1 MFLKSAKKPHFCSHS
16 LTKKYVY
23 FFKLLNTIM
32 TFSSYRLKNNKVSI
46 NLIPAFVCS
55 VFALFIGLDGSILA
69 QQFDMGW
76 RGYAAVASI
85 ISPSLV
91 ITLVYISYTSRK
103 FKQQLSHKDEIII
116 PILCYTV
123 TLLLFG
129 VDCVLVTYM
138 PIKYC
143 GIIGQISFCIA
154 LLVIGNAVTWHYYL
168 PANILY
174 SVLVFIGSVLEN
186 KLTPT
191 NWLPWKADLVYLPLQ
206 LTVPTVI
213 LVMIATTILNRLSE
227 VDGRRSYM
235 DRERLQYI
243 MEHDPLTEAYNRTS
257 LKIEYFVNKFFF
269 MTDIDFFKKLN
280 DNFSHEMGDKCLKK
294 FADIVRNNIKKE
306 DRLIRYGGE
315 EFIIL
320 FSGESTKEEMHKK
333 ADDLRKAVEEETS
346 KIKDLADP
354 NFVAPFTIS
363 VGVNYADPRFTL
375 EDSIKIA
382 DKYLYEAKK
391 KGRNR
396 VISALNSDHPY

>member
-1 MFLKSAKKPHFCSHS
+1 
-16 LTKKYVY
+16 
-23 FFKLLNTIM
+23 M

-46 NLIPAFVCS
+46 SLIPAFVCS

-76 RGYAAVASI
+76 IGYVAVASI
-85 ISPSLV
+85 ISPSWV
-91 ITLVYISYTSRK
+91 ITLVYVSYTSRK
-103 FKQQLSHKDEIII
+103 FKQQLSRKDEIII

-143 GIIGQISFCIA
+143 GIIGQVSFCIA

-168 PANILY
+168 PANIVY
-174 SVLVFIGSVLEN
+174 SVLVLVGSYFEN
-186 KLTPT
+186 KLTPGD
-191 NWLPWKADLVYLPLQ
+191 WLPWKSELIYLPTR
-206 LTVPTVI
+206 LTIPTVI
-213 LVMIATTILNRLSE
+213 LVMVAVTILNRLSE
-227 VDGRRSYM
+227 IDSIRSYK
-235 DRERLQYI
+235 DREALQYLT
-243 MEHDPLTEAYNRTS
+243 EHDPLTGAYNRTS
-257 LKIEYFVNKFFF
+257 LKREYFLDKFFF
-269 MTDIDFFKKLN
+269 MIDIDHFKKLN

-294 FADIVRNNIKKE
+294 FAEIVRNNIRKE

-320 FSGESTKEEMHKK
+320 FNGESTKEEMHQK

-346 KIKDLADP
+346 RIKDFADP

-363 VGVNYADPRFTL
+363 VGVNHTNPNYTL
-375 EDSIKIA
+375 EDNIKVA
-382 DKYLYEAKK
+382 DKYLYEAKEN
-391 KGRNR
+391 GRNR
-396 VISALNSDHPY
+396 VVSSLNSNHPW

>member
-1 MFLKSAKKPHFCSHS
+1 
-16 LTKKYVY
+16 
-23 FFKLLNTIM
+23 M

-76 RGYAAVASI
+76 IGYVAVASI
-85 ISPSLV
+85 ISPSWV
-91 ITLVYISYTSRK
+91 ITLVYVSYTSRK
-103 FKQQLSHKDEIII
+103 FKQQLSRKDEIII

-143 GIIGQISFCIA
+143 GIIGQVSFCIA

-168 PANILY
+168 PANIVY
-174 SVLVFIGSVLEN
+174 SVLVLVGSYFEN
-186 KLTPT
+186 KLTPG
-191 NWLPWKADLVYLPLQ
+191 NWLPWKSELIYLPIH
-206 LTVPTVI
+206 LTIPTVI
-213 LVMIATTILNRLSE
+213 MIMIAVTILNRLSE
-227 VDGRRSYM
+227 IDSIRSYK
-235 DRERLQYI
+235 DREALQYLT
-243 MEHDPLTEAYNRTS
+243 EHDPLTGAYNRTS
-257 LKIEYFVNKFFF
+257 LKREYFLDKFFF
-269 MTDIDFFKKLN
+269 MIDIDHFKKLN

-294 FADIVRNNIKKE
+294 FAEIVRNNIRKE

-320 FSGESTKEEMHKK
+320 FAGESTKEEMHQK

-346 KIKDLADP
+346 KIKDFADP

-363 VGVNYADPRFTL
+363 VGVNYMNPNYTL
-375 EDSIKIA
+375 EDNIKIA
-382 DKYLYEAKK
+382 DKYLYEAKG

-396 VISALNSDHPY
+396 VVSSLNSDHPW

>member
-1 MFLKSAKKPHFCSHS
+1 
-16 LTKKYVY
+16 
-23 FFKLLNTIM
+23 M

-69 QQFDMGW
+69 RQFDMGW
-76 RGYAAVASI
+76 IGYVTVASI
-85 ISPSLV
+85 ISPSWV
-91 ITLVYISYTSRK
+91 ITLVYVSYTSRK
-103 FKQQLSHKDEIII
+103 FKQQLSRKDEIII

-143 GIIGQISFCIA
+143 GIIGQVSFCIA

-168 PANILY
+168 PANIVY
-174 SVLVFIGSVLEN
+174 SVLVLVGSYFEN
-186 KLTPT
+186 KLTPG
-191 NWLPWKADLVYLPLQ
+191 NWLPWKSELIYLPTH
-206 LTVPTVI
+206 LTIPTVI
-213 LVMIATTILNRLSE
+213 MVMVAVTILNRLSE
-227 VDGRRSYM
+227 IDSIRSYK
-235 DRERLQYI
+235 DREALQYLT
-243 MEHDPLTEAYNRTS
+243 EHDPLTGAYNRTS
-257 LKIEYFVNKFFF
+257 LKREYFLDKFFF
-269 MTDIDFFKKLN
+269 MIDIDHFKKLN

-294 FADIVRNNIKKE
+294 FAEIVRNNIRKE

-320 FSGESTKEEMHKK
+320 FNGESTKEEMHQK

-346 KIKDLADP
+346 KIKDFADP

-363 VGVNYADPRFTL
+363 VGVNHMNPNYTL
-375 EDSIKIA
+375 EDNIKVA
-382 DKYLYEAKK
+382 DKYLYEAKE

-396 VISALNSDHPY
+396 VVSSLNSDHPW

>member
-1 MFLKSAKKPHFCSHS
+1 
-16 LTKKYVY
+16 
-23 FFKLLNTIM
+23 M

-76 RGYAAVASI
+76 IGYVAVASI
-85 ISPSLV
+85 ISPSWV

-103 FKQQLSHKDEIII
+103 FKQQLSRKDEIII

-143 GIIGQISFCIA
+143 GIIGQVSFCIA

-168 PANILY
+168 PANIVY
-174 SVLVFIGSVLEN
+174 SVLVLVGSYFEN
-186 KLTPT
+186 KLTPG
-191 NWLPWKADLVYLPLQ
+191 NWLPWKSELIYLPTH
-206 LTVPTVI
+206 LTIPTVI
-213 LVMIATTILNRLSE
+213 MIMVAVTILNRLSE
-227 VDGRRSYM
+227 IDSIRSYK
-235 DRERLQYI
+235 DREALQYLT
-243 MEHDPLTEAYNRTS
+243 EHDPLTGAYNRTS
-257 LKIEYFVNKFFF
+257 LKREYFLNKFFF
-269 MTDIDFFKKLN
+269 MIDIDHFKKLN

-294 FADIVRNNIKKE
+294 FADIVRNNIRKE

-320 FSGESTKEEMHKK
+320 FNGESTKEEMHQK

-346 KIKDLADP
+346 RIKDFADP

-363 VGVNYADPRFTL
+363 VGVNHMNPNYTL
-375 EDSIKIA
+375 EDNIKVA
-382 DKYLYEAKK
+382 DKYLYEAKE

-396 VISALNSDHPY
+396 VVSSLNSNHPW

>member
-1 MFLKSAKKPHFCSHS
+1 
-16 LTKKYVY
+16 
-23 FFKLLNTIM
+23 M

-69 QQFDMGW
+69 RQFDMGW
-76 RGYAAVASI
+76 IGYVTVASI
-85 ISPSLV
+85 ISPSWV
-91 ITLVYISYTSRK
+91 ITLVYVSYTSRK
-103 FKQQLSHKDEIII
+103 FKQQLSRKDEIII

-143 GIIGQISFCIA
+143 GIIGQVSFCIA

-168 PANILY
+168 PANIVY
-174 SVLVFIGSVLEN
+174 SVLVLVGSYFEN
-186 KLTPT
+186 KLTPGD
-191 NWLPWKADLVYLPLQ
+191 WLPWKSELIYLPIH
-206 LTVPTVI
+206 LTIPTVI
-213 LVMIATTILNRLSE
+213 MVMVAVTILNRLSE
-227 VDGRRSYM
+227 IDSIRSYK
-235 DRERLQYI
+235 DREALQYLT
-243 MEHDPLTEAYNRTS
+243 EHDPLTGAYNRTS
-257 LKIEYFVNKFFF
+257 LKREYFLDKFFF
-269 MTDIDFFKKLN
+269 MIDIDHFKKLN

-294 FADIVRNNIKKE
+294 FAEIVRNNIRKE

-320 FSGESTKEEMHKK
+320 FNGESTKEEMHQK

-346 KIKDLADP
+346 KIKDFADP

-363 VGVNYADPRFTL
+363 VGVNHMNPNYTL
-375 EDSIKIA
+375 EDNIKVA
-382 DKYLYEAKK
+382 DKYLYEAKE

-396 VISALNSDHPY
+396 VVSSLNSDHPW

>member
-1 MFLKSAKKPHFCSHS
+1 
-16 LTKKYVY
+16 
-23 FFKLLNTIM
+23 M

-69 QQFDMGW
+69 RQFDMGW
-76 RGYAAVASI
+76 IGYVTVASI
-85 ISPSLV
+85 ISPSWV

-103 FKQQLSHKDEIII
+103 FKQQLSRKDEIII

-143 GIIGQISFCIA
+143 GIIGQVSFCIA

-168 PANILY
+168 PANIVY
-174 SVLVFIGSVLEN
+174 SVLVLVGSYFEN
-186 KLTPT
+186 KLTPGD
-191 NWLPWKADLVYLPLQ
+191 WLPWKSELIYLPTH
-206 LTVPTVI
+206 LTIPTVI
-213 LVMIATTILNRLSE
+213 MVMVAVTILNRLSE
-227 VDGRRSYM
+227 IDSIRSYK
-235 DRERLQYI
+235 DREALQYLT
-243 MEHDPLTEAYNRTS
+243 EHDPLTGAYNRTS
-257 LKIEYFVNKFFF
+257 LKREYFLNKFFF
-269 MTDIDFFKKLN
+269 MIDIDHFKKLN

-294 FADIVRNNIKKE
+294 FAEIVRNNIRKE

-320 FSGESTKEEMHKK
+320 FNGESTKEEMHQK

-346 KIKDLADP
+346 RIKDFADP

-363 VGVNYADPRFTL
+363 VGVNHMNPNYTL
-375 EDSIKIA
+375 EDNIKVA
-382 DKYLYEAKK
+382 DKYLYEAKE

-396 VISALNSDHPY
+396 VVSSLNSDHPW

>member
-1 MFLKSAKKPHFCSHS
+1 
-16 LTKKYVY
+16 
-23 FFKLLNTIM
+23 M

-69 QQFDMGW
+69 QQLDMGW
-76 RGYAAVASI
+76 RGYIAVASI

-174 SVLVFIGSVLEN
+174 SVLVFIGSILEN

-191 NWLPWKADLVYLPLQ
+191 SWLPWKAELVYLPLH

-213 LVMIATTILNRLSE
+213 LVMIATTILNRLNE
-227 VDGRRSYM
+227 VDSRRSYM

-243 MEHDPLTEAYNRTS
+243 MEHDPLTDAYNRTS
-257 LKIEYFVNKFFF
+257 LKKEYFVNKFFF

-294 FADIVRNNIKKE
+294 FADIVRNNIRKE

-320 FSGESTKEEMHKK
+320 FNSESTKEEMHQK

-346 KIKDLADP
+346 KIKDFADP

-363 VGVNYADPRFTL
+363 VGVNYTDPRFTL
-375 EDSIKIA
+375 EDNIKIA
-382 DKYLYEAKK
+382 DKYLYEAKN

>member
-1 MFLKSAKKPHFCSHS
+1 
-16 LTKKYVY
+16 
-23 FFKLLNTIM
+23 M

-76 RGYAAVASI
+76 IGYVAVASI
-85 ISPSLV
+85 ISPSWV

-103 FKQQLSHKDEIII
+103 FKQQLSRKDEIII

-191 NWLPWKADLVYLPLQ
+191 DWLPWKADLVYLPLQ

-213 LVMIATTILNRLSE
+213 LVMVAVTILNRLSE
-227 VDGRRSYM
+227 IDSIRSYK
-235 DRERLQYI
+235 DREALQYLT
-243 MEHDPLTEAYNRTS
+243 EHDPLTGAYNRTS
-257 LKIEYFVNKFFF
+257 LKREYFLNKFFF
-269 MTDIDFFKKLN
+269 MIDIDHFKKLN

-294 FADIVRNNIKKE
+294 FAEIVRNNIRKE

-320 FSGESTKEEMHKK
+320 FNGESTKEEMHQK

-346 KIKDLADP
+346 RIKDFADP

-363 VGVNYADPRFTL
+363 VGVNHMNPNYTL
-375 EDSIKIA
+375 EDNIKVA
-382 DKYLYEAKK
+382 DKYLYEAKE

-396 VISALNSDHPY
+396 VVSSLNSNHPW

>member
-1 MFLKSAKKPHFCSHS
+1 
-16 LTKKYVY
+16 
-23 FFKLLNTIM
+23 M

-76 RGYAAVASI
+76 KGYAAVASI

-91 ITLVYISYTSRK
+91 ITLGYISYTSRK

-143 GIIGQISFCIA
+143 GIIGQVSFCIV
-154 LLVIGNAVTWHYYL
+154 LLVIGNAVTCHYYV
-168 PANILY
+168 PANIVY
-174 SVLVFIGSVLEN
+174 SILVFIGSVLEN

-191 NWLPWKADLVYLPLQ
+191 SWLPWKAELVYLPLH

-227 VDGRRSYM
+227 IDSRRSYM

-243 MEHDPLTEAYNRTS
+243 MEHDPLTGAYNRTS
-257 LKIEYFVNKFFF
+257 LKREYFVNKFFF

-294 FADIVRNNIKKE
+294 FADIVRSNIRKE
-306 DRLIRYGGE
+306 DRFIRYGGE
-315 EFIIL
+315 EFIVL
-320 FSGESTKEEMHKK
+320 FNGTSTKEAMHQK
-333 ADDLRKAVEEETS
+333 ADALRKAVEEETS
-346 KIKDLADP
+346 KIKDFSDP

-363 VGVNYADPRFTL
+363 VGVSYMDPKYTL
-375 EDSIKIA
+375 EENIKIA
-382 DKYLYEAKK
+382 DKYLYEAKE

-396 VISALNSDHPY
+396 VVSVLNSDHPW

>member
-1 MFLKSAKKPHFCSHS
+1 
-16 LTKKYVY
+16 
-23 FFKLLNTIM
+23 M

-46 NLIPAFVCS
+46 SLIPAFVCS
-55 VFALFIGLDGSILA
+55 VFTLFICLDGSILA
-69 QQFDMGW
+69 NQFGMGW
-76 RGYAAVASI
+76 RGYAAIASI
-85 ISPSLV
+85 ISPSWV

-191 NWLPWKADLVYLPLQ
+191 DWLPWKADLVYLPLQ

-213 LVMIATTILNRLSE
+213 LVMIATTMLNRLNE
-227 VDGRRSYM
+227 VDSRRSYM

-243 MEHDPLTEAYNRTS
+243 MEHDPLTDAYNRTS
-257 LKIEYFVNKFFF
+257 LKKEYFVNKFFF

-294 FADIVRNNIKKE
+294 FADIVRNNIRKE

-320 FSGESTKEEMHKK
+320 FNGESTKEEMHQK

-346 KIKDLADP
+346 KIKDFADP

-363 VGVNYADPRFTL
+363 VGVNYANPNYTL
-375 EDSIKIA
+375 EDNIKIA
-382 DKYLYEAKK
+382 DKYLYEAKN

>member
-1 MFLKSAKKPHFCSHS
+1 
-16 LTKKYVY
+16 
-23 FFKLLNTIM
+23 M

-69 QQFDMGW
+69 RQFDMGW
-76 RGYAAVASI
+76 IGYVAVASI
-85 ISPSLV
+85 ISPSWV
-91 ITLVYISYTSRK
+91 ITLVYVSYTSRK
-103 FKQQLSHKDEIII
+103 FKQQLSRKDEIII

-129 VDCVLVTYM
+129 VDCILVTYM

-143 GIIGQISFCIA
+143 GIIGQVSFCIA

-168 PANILY
+168 PANIVY
-174 SVLVFIGSVLEN
+174 SVLVLVGSYFEN
-186 KLTPT
+186 KLTPGD
-191 NWLPWKADLVYLPLQ
+191 WLPWKSELIYLPTQ
-206 LTVPTVI
+206 LTIPTVI
-213 LVMIATTILNRLSE
+213 MIMVAVTILNRLSE
-227 VDGRRSYM
+227 IDSIRSYK
-235 DRERLQYI
+235 DREALQYLT
-243 MEHDPLTEAYNRTS
+243 EHDPLTGAYNRTS
-257 LKIEYFVNKFFF
+257 LKREYFLDKFFF
-269 MTDIDFFKKLN
+269 MIDIDHFKKLN

-294 FADIVRNNIKKE
+294 FAEIVRNNIRKE

-320 FSGESTKEEMHKK
+320 FNGESTKEEMHQK

-346 KIKDLADP
+346 RIKDFADP

-363 VGVNYADPRFTL
+363 VGVNHMNPNYTL
-375 EDSIKIA
+375 EDNIKVA
-382 DKYLYEAKK
+382 DKYLYEAKE

-396 VISALNSDHPY
+396 VVSSLNSNHPW

>member
-1 MFLKSAKKPHFCSHS
+1 
-16 LTKKYVY
+16 
-23 FFKLLNTIM
+23 M

-69 QQFDMGW
+69 RQFDMGW
-76 RGYAAVASI
+76 IGYVTVASI
-85 ISPSLV
+85 ISPSWV
-91 ITLVYISYTSRK
+91 ITLVYVSYTSRK
-103 FKQQLSHKDEIII
+103 FKQQLSRKDEIII

-143 GIIGQISFCIA
+143 GIIGQVSFCIA

-168 PANILY
+168 PANIVY
-174 SVLVFIGSVLEN
+174 SVLVLVGSYFEN
-186 KLTPT
+186 KLTPGD
-191 NWLPWKADLVYLPLQ
+191 WLPWKSELIYLPIH
-206 LTVPTVI
+206 LTIPTVI
-213 LVMIATTILNRLSE
+213 MVMVAVTILNRLSE
-227 VDGRRSYM
+227 IDSIRSYK
-235 DRERLQYI
+235 DRETLQYLT
-243 MEHDPLTEAYNRTS
+243 EHDPLTGAYNRTS
-257 LKIEYFVNKFFF
+257 LKREYFLDKFFF
-269 MTDIDFFKKLN
+269 MIDIDHFKKLN

-294 FADIVRNNIKKE
+294 FAEIVRNNIRKE

-320 FSGESTKEEMHKK
+320 FNGESTKEEMHQK

-346 KIKDLADP
+346 KIKDFADP

-363 VGVNYADPRFTL
+363 VGVNHMNPNYTL
-375 EDSIKIA
+375 EDNIKVA
-382 DKYLYEAKK
+382 DKYLYEAKE

-396 VISALNSDHPY
+396 VVSSLNSDHPW

>member
-1 MFLKSAKKPHFCSHS
+1 
-16 LTKKYVY
+16 
-23 FFKLLNTIM
+23 M

-46 NLIPAFVCS
+46 SLIPAFVCS
-55 VFALFIGLDGSILA
+55 VFTLFIGLDGSILA

-76 RGYAAVASI
+76 KGYAAVASI

-91 ITLVYISYTSRK
+91 ITLIYISYTSRK

-191 NWLPWKADLVYLPLQ
+191 DWLPWKADLVYLPLQ

-213 LVMIATTILNRLSE
+213 LVMIATTVLNRLSE
-227 VDGRRSYM
+227 IDSKRSYM
-235 DRERLQYI
+235 DREKLQYI

-294 FADIVRNNIKKE
+294 FAEIVRNNIRKE

-320 FSGESTKEEMHKK
+320 FNGESTKEEMHQK

-346 KIKDLADP
+346 KIKDFADP

-363 VGVNYADPRFTL
+363 VGVNYANPNYTL
-375 EDSIKIA
+375 EDNIKIA

-396 VISALNSDHPY
+396 VISALNSDHPW

>member
-1 MFLKSAKKPHFCSHS
+1 
-16 LTKKYVY
+16 
-23 FFKLLNTIM
+23 M

-46 NLIPAFVCS
+46 SLIPAFVCS

-191 NWLPWKADLVYLPLQ
+191 DWLPWKADLVYLPLQ

-213 LVMIATTILNRLSE
+213 LVMIATTVLNRLSE
-227 VDGRRSYM
+227 IDSKRSYM

-294 FADIVRNNIKKE
+294 FADIVRNNIRKE

-320 FSGESTKEEMHKK
+320 FNGESTKEEMHQK

-346 KIKDLADP
+346 KIKDFADP

-363 VGVNYADPRFTL
+363 VGVNYANPNYTL
-375 EDSIKIA
+375 EDNIKIA

>member
-1 MFLKSAKKPHFCSHS
+1 
-16 LTKKYVY
+16 
-23 FFKLLNTIM
+23 M

-69 QQFDMGW
+69 RQFDMGW
-76 RGYAAVASI
+76 IGYVAVASI
-85 ISPSLV
+85 ISPSWV
-91 ITLVYISYTSRK
+91 ITLVYVSYTSRK
-103 FKQQLSHKDEIII
+103 FKQQLSRKDEIII

-143 GIIGQISFCIA
+143 GIIGQVSFCIA

-168 PANILY
+168 PANIVY
-174 SVLVFIGSVLEN
+174 SVLVLVGSYFEN
-186 KLTPT
+186 KLTPGD
-191 NWLPWKADLVYLPLQ
+191 WLPWKSELIYLPTQ
-206 LTVPTVI
+206 LTIPTVI
-213 LVMIATTILNRLSE
+213 MIMVAVTILNRLSE
-227 VDGRRSYM
+227 IDSIRSYK
-235 DRERLQYI
+235 DREALQYLT
-243 MEHDPLTEAYNRTS
+243 EHDPLTGAYNRTS
-257 LKIEYFVNKFFF
+257 LKREYFLDKFFF
-269 MTDIDFFKKLN
+269 MIDIDHFKKLN

-294 FADIVRNNIKKE
+294 FAEIVRNNIRKE

-320 FSGESTKEEMHKK
+320 FNGESTKEEMHQK

-346 KIKDLADP
+346 RIKDFADP

-363 VGVNYADPRFTL
+363 VGVNYMNPNYTL
-375 EDSIKIA
+375 EDNIKVA
-382 DKYLYEAKK
+382 DKYLYEAKE

-396 VISALNSDHPY
+396 VVSSLNSNHPW

>member
-1 MFLKSAKKPHFCSHS
+1 
-16 LTKKYVY
+16 
-23 FFKLLNTIM
+23 M

-69 QQFDMGW
+69 RQFDMGW
-76 RGYAAVASI
+76 IGYVTVASI
-85 ISPSLV
+85 ISPSWV
-91 ITLVYISYTSRK
+91 ITLVYVSYTSRK
-103 FKQQLSHKDEIII
+103 FKQQLSRKDEIII

-143 GIIGQISFCIA
+143 GIIGQVSFCIA

-168 PANILY
+168 PANIVY
-174 SVLVFIGSVLEN
+174 SVLILVGSYFEN
-186 KLTPT
+186 KLTPGD
-191 NWLPWKADLVYLPLQ
+191 WLPWKSELIYLPIH
-206 LTVPTVI
+206 LTIPTVI
-213 LVMIATTILNRLSE
+213 MVMVAVTILNRLSE
-227 VDGRRSYM
+227 IDSIRSYK
-235 DRERLQYI
+235 DREALQYLT
-243 MEHDPLTEAYNRTS
+243 EHDPLTGAYNRTS
-257 LKIEYFVNKFFF
+257 LKREYFLNKFFF
-269 MTDIDFFKKLN
+269 MIDIDHFKKLN

-294 FADIVRNNIKKE
+294 FAEIVRNNIRKE

-320 FSGESTKEEMHKK
+320 FNGESTKEEMHQK

-346 KIKDLADP
+346 KIKDFADP

-363 VGVNYADPRFTL
+363 VGVNHMNPNYTL
-375 EDSIKIA
+375 EDNIKVA
-382 DKYLYEAKK
+382 DKYLYEAKE

-396 VISALNSDHPY
+396 VVSSLNSDHPW

>member
-1 MFLKSAKKPHFCSHS
+1 
-16 LTKKYVY
+16 
-23 FFKLLNTIM
+23 M
-32 TFSSYRLKNNKVSI
+32 TFSSYKLKNNKVSI
-46 NLIPAFVCS
+46 NLVPAAVCA
-55 VFALFIGLDGSILA
+55 VFALFVGLDGSILDR
-69 QQFDMGW
+69 QFNMGW
-76 RGYAAVASI
+76 RGYTTVASI
-85 ISPSLV
+85 ISPSLI

-143 GIIGQISFCIA
+143 GIIGQISFCIV
-154 LLVIGNAVTWHYYL
+154 LLVIGNAVTWHYYV

-174 SVLVFIGSVLEN
+174 SVLVIIGSVLEN

-191 NWLPWKADLVYLPLQ
+191 NWLLWKDDLVDLPTQ

-213 LVMIATTILNRLSE
+213 LVMVAVTVLNRLSE
-227 VDGRRSYM
+227 VDSMRSYK
-235 DRERLQYI
+235 DREALQYLT
-243 MEHDPLTEAYNRTS
+243 EHDPLTGAYNRTS
-257 LKIEYFVNKFFF
+257 LKGEYFLDKFFF
-269 MTDIDFFKKLN
+269 MIDIDHFKRLN
-280 DNFSHEMGDKCLKK
+280 DNFTHEMGDKCLKK
-294 FADIVRNNIKKE
+294 FAEIVRNNIRKD

-320 FSGESTKEEMHKK
+320 FTGESTEEEMQKK
-333 ADDLRKAVEEETS
+333 ADELRLRVENETS
-346 KIKDLADP
+346 EIKDLADP

-363 VGVNYADPRFTL
+363 MGIGYMDPRYTL
-375 EDSIKIA
+375 EDNIKVA
-382 DKYLYEAKK
+382 DKYLYEAKE

-396 VISALNSDHPY
+396 VVSRLNSDHPW

>member
-1 MFLKSAKKPHFCSHS
+1 
-16 LTKKYVY
+16 
-23 FFKLLNTIM
+23 M

-76 RGYAAVASI
+76 IGYVAVASI
-85 ISPSLV
+85 ISPSWV

-103 FKQQLSHKDEIII
+103 FKQQLSRKDEIII

-143 GIIGQISFCIA
+143 GIIGQVSFCIA

-168 PANILY
+168 PANIVY
-174 SVLVFIGSVLEN
+174 SVLVLVGSYFEN
-186 KLTPT
+186 KLTPGD
-191 NWLPWKADLVYLPLQ
+191 WLPWKSELIYLPTQ
-206 LTVPTVI
+206 LTIPTVI
-213 LVMIATTILNRLSE
+213 MIMVAVTILNRLSE
-227 VDGRRSYM
+227 IDSKRSYM

-243 MEHDPLTEAYNRTS
+243 MEHDPLTGAYNRTS
-257 LKIEYFVNKFFF
+257 LKREYFLNKFFF
-269 MTDIDFFKKLN
+269 MIDIDHFKKLN

-294 FADIVRNNIKKE
+294 FAEIVRNNIRKE

-320 FSGESTKEEMHKK
+320 FNGESTKEEVHQK

-346 KIKDLADP
+346 KIKDFADP

-363 VGVNYADPRFTL
+363 VGVNQMNPNYTL
-375 EDSIKIA
+375 EDNIKVA
-382 DKYLYEAKK
+382 DKYLYEAKE

-396 VISALNSDHPY
+396 VVSSLNSDHPW

>member
-1 MFLKSAKKPHFCSHS
+1 
-16 LTKKYVY
+16 
-23 FFKLLNTIM
+23 M

-69 QQFDMGW
+69 RQFDMGW
-76 RGYAAVASI
+76 IGYVTVASI
-85 ISPSLV
+85 ISPSWV

-103 FKQQLSHKDEIII
+103 FKQQLSRKDEIII

-143 GIIGQISFCIA
+143 GIIGQVSFCIA

-168 PANILY
+168 PANIVY
-174 SVLVFIGSVLEN
+174 SVLVLVGSYFEN
-186 KLTPT
+186 KLTPGD
-191 NWLPWKADLVYLPLQ
+191 WLPWKSELIYLPTR
-206 LTVPTVI
+206 LTIPTVI
-213 LVMIATTILNRLSE
+213 MIMVAVTILNRLSE
-227 VDGRRSYM
+227 IDSIRSYK
-235 DRERLQYI
+235 DREALQYLT
-243 MEHDPLTEAYNRTS
+243 EHDPLTGAYNRTS
-257 LKIEYFVNKFFF
+257 LKREYFLDKFFF
-269 MTDIDFFKKLN
+269 MIDIDHFKKLN

-294 FADIVRNNIKKE
+294 FAEIVRNNIRKE

-320 FSGESTKEEMHKK
+320 FNGESTKEEMHQK

-346 KIKDLADP
+346 KIKDFADP

-363 VGVNYADPRFTL
+363 VGVNHMNPNYTL
-375 EDSIKIA
+375 EDNIKVA
-382 DKYLYEAKK
+382 DKYLYEAKE

-396 VISALNSDHPY
+396 VVSSLNSDHPW

>member
-1 MFLKSAKKPHFCSHS
+1 
-16 LTKKYVY
+16 
-23 FFKLLNTIM
+23 M

-69 QQFDMGW
+69 RQFNMGW
-76 RGYAAVASI
+76 IGYVTVASI
-85 ISPSLV
+85 ISPSWV

-103 FKQQLSHKDEIII
+103 FKQQLSRKDEIII

-143 GIIGQISFCIA
+143 GIIGQVSFCIA

-168 PANILY
+168 PANIVY
-174 SVLVFIGSVLEN
+174 SVLVLVGSYFEN
-186 KLTPT
+186 KLTPGD
-191 NWLPWKADLVYLPLQ
+191 WLPWKSELIYLPTH
-206 LTVPTVI
+206 LTIPTVI
-213 LVMIATTILNRLSE
+213 MIMVAVTILNRLSE
-227 VDGRRSYM
+227 IDSIRSYK
-235 DRERLQYI
+235 DREALQYLT
-243 MEHDPLTEAYNRTS
+243 EHDPLTGAYNRTS
-257 LKIEYFVNKFFF
+257 LKREYFLDKFFF
-269 MTDIDFFKKLN
+269 MIDIDHFKKLN

-294 FADIVRNNIKKE
+294 FAEIVRNNIRKE

-320 FSGESTKEEMHKK
+320 FNGESTKEEIHQK

-346 KIKDLADP
+346 KIKDFADP

-363 VGVNYADPRFTL
+363 VGVNHMNPNYTL
-375 EDSIKIA
+375 EDNIKVA
-382 DKYLYEAKK
+382 DKYLYEAKE

-396 VISALNSDHPY
+396 VVSSLNSDHPW

>member
-1 MFLKSAKKPHFCSHS
+1 
-16 LTKKYVY
+16 
-23 FFKLLNTIM
+23 M

-69 QQFDMGW
+69 RQFDMGW
-76 RGYAAVASI
+76 IGYVTVASI
-85 ISPSLV
+85 ISPSWV
-91 ITLVYISYTSRK
+91 ITLVYVSYTSRK
-103 FKQQLSHKDEIII
+103 FKQQLSRKDEIII

-143 GIIGQISFCIA
+143 GIIGQVSFCIA

-168 PANILY
+168 PANIVY
-174 SVLVFIGSVLEN
+174 SVLVLVGSYFEN
-186 KLTPT
+186 KLTPGD
-191 NWLPWKADLVYLPLQ
+191 WLPWKSELIYLPTH
-206 LTVPTVI
+206 LTIPTVI
-213 LVMIATTILNRLSE
+213 MVMVAVTILNRLSE
-227 VDGRRSYM
+227 IDGIRSYK
-235 DRERLQYI
+235 DREALQYLT
-243 MEHDPLTEAYNRTS
+243 EHDPLTGAYNRTS
-257 LKIEYFVNKFFF
+257 LKREYFLDKFFF
-269 MTDIDFFKKLN
+269 MIDIDHFKKLN

-294 FADIVRNNIKKE
+294 FAEIVRNNIRKE

-320 FSGESTKEEMHKK
+320 FNGESTKEEMHQK

-346 KIKDLADP
+346 KIKDFADP

-363 VGVNYADPRFTL
+363 VGVNRMNPNYTL
-375 EDSIKIA
+375 EDNIKVA
-382 DKYLYEAKK
+382 DKYLYEAKE

-396 VISALNSDHPY
+396 VVSSLNSDHPW

>member
-1 MFLKSAKKPHFCSHS
+1 
-16 LTKKYVY
+16 
-23 FFKLLNTIM
+23 M

-76 RGYAAVASI
+76 IGYVAVASI
-85 ISPSLV
+85 ISPSWV
-91 ITLVYISYTSRK
+91 ITLVYVSYTSRK
-103 FKQQLSHKDEIII
+103 FKQQLSRKDEIII
-116 PILCYTV
+116 PTLCYTV

-143 GIIGQISFCIA
+143 GIIGQVSFCIA

-168 PANILY
+168 PANIVY
-174 SVLVFIGSVLEN
+174 SVLVLVGSYFEN
-186 KLTPT
+186 KLTPG
-191 NWLPWKADLVYLPLQ
+191 NWLPWKSELIYLPTH
-206 LTVPTVI
+206 LTIPTVI
-213 LVMIATTILNRLSE
+213 MIMVAVTILNRLSE
-227 VDGRRSYM
+227 VDSKRSYK
-235 DRERLQYI
+235 DLETLQYLT
-243 MEHDPLTEAYNRTS
+243 EHDPLTGAYNRTS
-257 LKIEYFVNKFFF
+257 LKREYFLNKFFF
-269 MTDIDFFKKLN
+269 MIDIDHFKKLN

-294 FADIVRNNIKKE
+294 FAEIVRNNIRKE

-320 FSGESTKEEMHKK
+320 FNGESTKEEMHQK

-346 KIKDLADP
+346 RIKDFADP

-363 VGVNYADPRFTL
+363 VGVNHMNPNYTL
-375 EDSIKIA
+375 EDNIKVA
-382 DKYLYEAKK
+382 DKYLYEAKE

-396 VISALNSDHPY
+396 VVSSLNSNHPW

>member
-1 MFLKSAKKPHFCSHS
+1 
-16 LTKKYVY
+16 
-23 FFKLLNTIM
+23 M
-32 TFSSYRLKNNKVSI
+32 TFSSYKLKNNKVSI
-46 NLIPAFVCS
+46 NLIPAFVCV
-55 VFALFIGLDGSILA
+55 VFALFIVLDGSILA

-85 ISPSLV
+85 ISPSLI

-168 PANILY
+168 PANVVYSIL
-174 SVLVFIGSVLEN
+174 VLIGSYFEN
-186 KLTPT
+186 KLTPED
-191 NWLPWKADLVYLPLQ
+191 WLPWKSELIYLPIH
-206 LTVPTVI
+206 LTIPTVI
-213 LVMIATTILNRLSE
+213 MIMIAVTVLNRLSE
-227 VDGRRSYM
+227 VDSKRSYK
-235 DRERLQYI
+235 DRETLQYLT
-243 MEHDPLTEAYNRTS
+243 EHDLLTGAYNRTS
-257 LKIEYFVNKFFF
+257 LKREYFLGKFFF
-269 MTDIDFFKKLN
+269 MIDIDHFKRLN
-280 DNFSHEMGDKCLKK
+280 DNFTHEMGDKCLKK
-294 FADIVRNNIKKE
+294 FAEIVRNNIRKN

-320 FSGESTKEEMHKK
+320 FAGESTEEEMQKK
-333 ADDLRKAVEEETS
+333 ADDLRLKVERETS
-346 KIKDLADP
+346 EIKDLADP

-363 VGVNYADPRFTL
+363 IGISYMNSHYTL
-375 EDSIKIA
+375 EENIKVA
-382 DKYLYEAKK
+382 DKYLYEAKE

-396 VISALNSDHPY
+396 VVSRLNSDHPW

>member
-1 MFLKSAKKPHFCSHS
+1 
-16 LTKKYVY
+16 
-23 FFKLLNTIM
+23 M

-76 RGYAAVASI
+76 IGYVAVASI
-85 ISPSLV
+85 ISPSWV
-91 ITLVYISYTSRK
+91 ITLVYVSYTSRK
-103 FKQQLSHKDEIII
+103 FKQQLSRKDEIII

-143 GIIGQISFCIA
+143 GIIGQVSFCIA

-168 PANILY
+168 PANIVY
-174 SVLVFIGSVLEN
+174 SILVLIGSYFEN
-186 KLTPT
+186 KLTPG
-191 NWLPWKADLVYLPLQ
+191 NWLPWRSELIYLPTH
-206 LTVPTVI
+206 LTIPTVI
-213 LVMIATTILNRLSE
+213 MVMVAVTILNRLSE
-227 VDGRRSYM
+227 IDSIRSYK
-235 DRERLQYI
+235 DRETLQYLT
-243 MEHDPLTEAYNRTS
+243 EHDPLTGAYNRTS
-257 LKIEYFVNKFFF
+257 LKREYFLDKFFF
-269 MTDIDFFKKLN
+269 MIDIDHFKRLN
-280 DNFSHEMGDKCLKK
+280 DNFNHEMGDKCLKK
-294 FADIVRNNIKKE
+294 FAEIVRNNIRKE

-320 FSGESTKEEMHKK
+320 FNSESTEEEMHKK

-346 KIKDLADP
+346 KIKDFADP

-363 VGVNYADPRFTL
+363 VGVNYMNPNYTL
-375 EDSIKIA
+375 EDNIKVA
-382 DKYLYEAKK
+382 DKYLYEAKER
-391 KGRNR
+391 GRNR
-396 VISALNSDHPY
+396 VISSLNSDHPW